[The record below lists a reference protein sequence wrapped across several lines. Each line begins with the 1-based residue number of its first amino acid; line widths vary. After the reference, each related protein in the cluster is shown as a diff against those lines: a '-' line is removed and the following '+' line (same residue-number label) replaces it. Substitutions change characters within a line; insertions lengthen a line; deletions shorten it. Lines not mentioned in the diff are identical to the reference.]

1 MGITLKGVESVFGS
15 NRMKIIGIV
24 AVVIVIIV
32 VVAVVTG
39 GSESPADVA
48 IAFYRAGNGG
58 NYPEAYNYLTPETRM
73 AWEMMGAFMSR
84 FDNSMDAATK
94 NGTITRID
102 VTDAIQYGGVSANVR
117 LTLHYRDGSQRQ
129 DVLTLTKVDRR
140 WRIFSSTLL
149 LTP

>member
-1 MGITLKGVESVFGS
+1 MFAS
-15 NRMKIIGIV
+15 NRMKIIGIA

-32 VVAVVTG
+32 VVAAMTG

-58 NYPEAYNYLTPETRM
+58 DYTRAYNYLAPETRIG
-73 AWEMMGAFMSR
+73 WEMMGAFMSR
-84 FDNSMDAATK
+84 FDNAMDAATK
-94 NGTITRID
+94 NGDITRID
-102 VTDAIQYGGVSANVR
+102 VTDAIQYGGTSATVR
-117 LTLHYRDGSQRQ
+117 LTLNYRDGSQRQ